1 MSPMMWLYGLP
12 LVLILFVY
20 FWKGTKKQKK
30 SKRVHDEAVASGM
43 TEPASIHP
51 VVDHVRCLGC
61 ATCVSACPE
70 RSKNVLGV
78 IHGKAHLI
86 NPTHCIGH
94 GACKTACPFD
104 AIELVFGTE
113 KRGVDIPQV
122 NQDFQTNVPG
132 IFIAG
137 ELGGMGLI
145 RNAVRQGVEAVDSI
159 CKLDGVGHSNNKG
172 KGDVIDLV
180 IVGAGPAG
188 IAASLAAK
196 DKKLNFVTL
205 EQDSLGGTVSHY
217 PRGKIVMTAPAILP
231 IVGKMQFKE
240 TTKEALMEFWANV
253 VIKAG
258 LKISDHQRVESVE
271 AEDLNGQNRGFHV
284 KTGTSEY
291 HTRAILLAIG
301 RRGTPRK
308 LGVPGE
314 EQTKVVYRLIDPAQY
329 RNQHV
334 LVVGGGDSALEAA
347 VSISEEEGTTVAISY
362 RSEAFSRAKEKNR
375 MKIADAEKAG
385 RLRVLMKSN
394 VKHIEPDQVVISTDD
409 DEVCIDNDA
418 IIVCAGGIL
427 PTGFLKSIGITVDT
441 KFGTA

>member
-1 MSPMMWLYGLP
+1 MSNLMWLYVLP
-12 LVLILFVY
+12 LLF
-20 FWKGTKKQKK
+20 FWFYRIW
-30 SKRVHDEAVASGM
+30 KRSNRHRKNRGVFEEAVSSGM

-51 VVDHVRCLGC
+51 IIDHVRCLGC

-78 IHGKAHLI
+78 IDGKAYLV

-122 NQDFQTNVPG
+122 NEGFETNVPG
-132 IFIAG
+132 IYIAG

-145 RNAVRQGVEAVDSI
+145 RNAITQGVKAVDSI
-159 CKLDGVGHSNNKG
+159 CKLDGIKQG
-172 KGDVIDLV
+172 KGSGGVIDLV

-188 IAASLAAK
+188 LGASLAAK
-196 DKKLNFVTL
+196 DKKLDFVTL
-205 EQDSLGGTVSHY
+205 EQDSIGGTVSHY
-217 PRGKIVMTAPAILP
+217 PRGKIVMTAPVVLP
-231 IVGKMQFKE
+231 IIGKMHFKE
-240 TTKEALMEFWANV
+240 TTKEALMGFWEQ
-253 VIKAG
+253 IISKAG
-258 LKISDHQRVESVE
+258 LEINDRERVESVD
-271 AEDLNGQNRGFHV
+271 AENTGFYV
-284 KTGTSEY
+284 KTGTAEY

-308 LGVPGE
+308 LEVPGE
-314 EQTKVVYRLIDPAQY
+314 EQSKVVYRLIDPAQY
-329 RNQHV
+329 KNQHV

-347 VSISEEEGTTVAISY
+347 VSIANEEGTTVAISY

-375 MKIADAEKAG
+375 IKIADAEKDG
-385 RLRVLMKSN
+385 RLRVLMKST
-394 VKHIEPDQVVISTDD
+394 VKHIEPDKVVINTDD
-409 DEVCIDNDA
+409 EEICIDNDA

-427 PTGFLKSIGITVDT
+427 PTGFLKSLGITVDT
-441 KFGTA
+441 KYGTA

>member
-1 MSPMMWLYGLP
+1 MWLYGLP
-12 LVLILFVY
+12 LLLIFFFY
-20 FWKGTKKQKK
+20 FWKRSTKQRK
-30 SKRVHDEAVASGM
+30 SQRVHDEAVASGL

-51 VVDHVRCLGC
+51 IVNHALCLGC
-61 ATCVSACPE
+61 ATCVTACPE
-70 RSKNVLGV
+70 RSKNVLGL

-94 GACKTACPFD
+94 GACKTACPFN

-122 NQDFQTNVPG
+122 DPDFQTNVPG

-159 CKLDGVGHSNNKG
+159 CKIDGVGKNN
-172 KGDVIDLV
+172 GDVIDLV

-188 IAASLAAK
+188 LAASLAAK
-196 DKKLNFVTL
+196 DKNLNFVTL

-217 PRGKIVMTAPAILP
+217 PRGKIVMTAPAVLP

-253 VIKAG
+253 VTKAG
-258 LKISDHQRVESVE
+258 LEIKDRERVESVE
-271 AEDLNGQNRGFHV
+271 AENLPDNNSGFHV
-284 KTGTSEY
+284 KTGSSEY

-314 EQTKVVYRLIDPAQY
+314 EQSKVVYRLIDPAQY
-329 RNQHV
+329 QNQHV
-334 LVVGGGDSALEAA
+334 LIVGGGDSALEAA
-347 VSISEEEGTTVAISY
+347 VSISEEEGTTVSISY

-375 MKIADAEKAG
+375 SKIAAAEKAG

-394 VKHIEPDQVVISTDD
+394 VKQIEEDQVVIKTDD
-409 DEVCIDNDA
+409 EELCIDNNA
-418 IIVCAGGIL
+418 VIVCAGGIL

>member
-1 MSPMMWLYGLP
+1 MSPIMWLYGLP
-12 LVLILFVY
+12 LLLILFIY
-20 FWKGTKKQKK
+20 LRGQSKKHRISQ
-30 SKRVHDEAVASGM
+30 RVHDEAIASGM

-51 VVDHVRCLGC
+51 VVNHALCLGC
-61 ATCVSACPE
+61 ATCVAACPE

-78 IHGKAHLI
+78 IHGKAHLV

-122 NQDFQTNVPG
+122 NPDFQTNVPG

-145 RNAVRQGVEAVDSI
+145 RNAVKQGVEAVDSI
-159 CKLDGVGHSNNKG
+159 CKIDGVGKSN
-172 KGDVIDLV
+172 GDVIDLV

-196 DKKLNFVTL
+196 DKKLSFVTL
-205 EQDSLGGTVSHY
+205 EQDSIGGTVSHY
-217 PRGKIVMTAPAILP
+217 PRGKIVMTAPAVLP

-240 TTKEALMEFWANV
+240 TTKEALMEFWQG
-253 VIKAG
+253 VIEKAA
-258 LKISDHQRVESVE
+258 LKINDRERVESVE
-271 AEDLNGQNRGFHV
+271 AEDLADQSRGFRV
-284 KTGTSEY
+284 KTGTGEY

-314 EQTKVVYRLIDPAQY
+314 ELTKVVYRLIDPAQY

-375 MKIADAEKAG
+375 IKIADAEKAG

-394 VKHIEPDQVVISTDD
+394 VKHI
-409 DEVCIDNDA
+409 
-418 IIVCAGGIL
+418 
-427 PTGFLKSIGITVDT
+427 
-441 KFGTA
+441 

>member
-1 MSPMMWLYGLP
+1 MSPITWLYGLP
-12 LVLILFVY
+12 LVIILLVY
-20 FWKGTKKQKK
+20 FWRK
-30 SKRVHDEAVASGM
+30 SKKHRTSRRVLEEAIASGL

-51 VVDHVRCLGC
+51 LINHNLCLGC
-61 ATCVSACPE
+61 GTCVKACPE
-70 RSKNVLGV
+70 RSKNVLGL
-78 IHGKAHLI
+78 IQGKAHLV

-122 NQDFQTNVPG
+122 NPDFQTNVPG

-159 CKLDGVGHSNNKG
+159 CKIDSVGKS

-217 PRGKIVMTAPAILP
+217 PRGKVVMTAPAILP
-231 IVGKMQFKE
+231 IIGKMQFKE
-240 TTKEALMEFWANV
+240 TTKEALMEFWGGV
-253 VIKAG
+253 VKKAE
-258 LKISDHQRVESVE
+258 LKINDREGVESVE
-271 AEDLNGQNRGFHV
+271 AVKLSDQSEGFQV
-284 KTGTSEY
+284 KTTACEY

-375 MKIADAEKAG
+375 IKIADAEKSG

-394 VKHIEPDQVVISTDD
+394 VKHIEPDQVVIKTDD
-409 DEVCIDNDA
+409 EELCIDNDA

-427 PTGFLKSIGITVDT
+427 PTGFLKSIGITIDT